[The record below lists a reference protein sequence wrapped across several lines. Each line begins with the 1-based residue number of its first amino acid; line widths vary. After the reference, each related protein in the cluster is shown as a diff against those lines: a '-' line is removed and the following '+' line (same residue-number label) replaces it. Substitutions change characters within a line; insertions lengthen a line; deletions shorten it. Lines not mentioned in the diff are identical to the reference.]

1 MRGARAAAFGR
12 AAWPRSARTK
22 RCTRTS
28 AGARHGGSDGVAEI
42 ALSHQLAVGP
52 AANIEG
58 LVQVGELGLGL
69 LLSAVIGLER
79 EVRQKS
85 AGLRTHSLVG
95 LGAALFMLVSK
106 YGFSDVLAAGQ
117 VTVDPS
123 RVAAQ
128 IVTGI
133 GFLGAGLIFVR
144 RDSVHGL
151 TTAASVWVTAAI
163 GAAAGAGLPLLA
175 AAATAAYLTVALA
188 FQALSR
194 RLPRS
199 GTAVSL
205 LRVRYLDGHGTLR
218 QVLQVT
224 TACGFAVDELAAASS
239 GADDGQ
245 RMVEVLLHVHGTG
258 SVNDLAT
265 RLSELPG
272 VRAVTSEDANAL
284 VG

>member
-1 MRGARAAAFGR
+1 MNAAF
-12 AAWPRSARTK
+12 SN
-22 RCTRTS
+22 
-28 AGARHGGSDGVAEI
+28 
-42 ALSHQLAVGP
+42 QLAAGP

-58 LVQVGELGLGL
+58 WVQLGELGLGL

-79 EVRQKS
+79 EIRQKS

-95 LGAALFMLVSK
+95 VGAALFMLVSK
-106 YGFSDVLAAGQ
+106 YGFSDVLRTGQ
-117 VTVDPS
+117 VVVDPS

-188 FQALSR
+188 VHALSR

-245 RMVEVLLHVHGTG
+245 RTVEVMLHVLGSG

-272 VRAVTSEDANAL
+272 VRAVTAEDANATT
-284 VG
+284 G